1 MESVVLLQSYLIK
14 MTRITTNTIVTM
26 TALIPPAIGPIFG
39 GSDVGSFTT
48 INIKYIFKARVSV
61 MYCNLNMLYYKSQH
75 LP

>member
-1 MESVVLLQSYLIK
+1 

-61 MYCNLNMLYYKSQH
+61 M
-75 LP
+75 